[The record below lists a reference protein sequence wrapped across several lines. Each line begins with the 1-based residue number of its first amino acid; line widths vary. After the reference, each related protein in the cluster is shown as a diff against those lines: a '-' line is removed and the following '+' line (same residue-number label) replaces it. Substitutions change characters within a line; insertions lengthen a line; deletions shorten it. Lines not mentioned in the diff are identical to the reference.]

1 MLWAMPCRATQ
12 DGLVIVKSSDTV
24 GSIGGGNGNL
34 FQDSC
39 LENPMNSMKRQ
50 NDMIPEDETLA
61 EDEEAWCP
69 VC

>member
-1 MLWAMPCRATQ
+1 MPCRATQ
-12 DGLVIVKSSDTV
+12 DGLVIVKSSDIV
-24 GSIGGGNGNL
+24 WSIGGGNGNL

-50 NDMIPEDETLA
+50 NDMIPKDETLA